1 MSADIHHLEAG
12 VPGFQV
18 DGLTESIPANAL
30 FADGAACAIVHG
42 SHALAARSAYR
53 RGFALGLAGLCPGVW
68 PGLMIEMGWLRALR
82 CFDRRQQRT
91 SRDCGCVNGGQIE
104 PHEITT

>member
-42 SHALAARSAYR
+42 SHALVARSAYR

-68 PGLMIEMGWLRALR
+68 TRSDDRDGLAPRAPVLRPTSTTYLPRLR
-82 CFDRRQQRT
+82 MREWRTNRT
-91 SRDCGCVNGGQIE
+91 S
-104 PHEITT
+104 

>member
-42 SHALAARSAYR
+42 SHALVARSAYR

-68 PGLMIEMGWLRALR
+68 TRSDDRDGLAPRAPVLRP
-82 CFDRRQQRT
+82 RQQRT